1 MPAAKTATPPLP
13 RVVVATT
20 AMLSFIS
27 FWRVAAIV
35 LSDLGSSAYYAG
47 GIAEGAI
54 GKAAPW
60 FILAIM
66 LFSYA
71 VRSTYIESC
80 SMFVRGG
87 VYPVIKKAMGGTVA
101 KVAVSALLFDF
112 VLTGPISAVSAGHYL
127 VGFVNDLLQYGHIG
141 LALPTNFT
149 AAAFAVLA
157 TLYFWWQNVKGIP
170 TSSQK
175 ALHIMQLT
183 TVMVVLLI
191 AWCGLT
197 LWVRGGH
204 LPPWPRPAN
213 LHFVP
218 EALGW
223 LRGTG
228 LAQSF
233 GLLGIF
239 IALGHSV
246 LAMSGEETLAQTYR
260 EIEHPKL
267 SNLKKAAFLIF
278 IYSLVLTSLVS
289 FFAVMIIPD
298 AGRKDFLDNL
308 IGGLAMHVVGPL
320 QLRVVFHAFVVLVG
334 VLILSGAVNTA
345 MVGSNGVLNRVS
357 EDGVLAAWFRQP
369 HMRFGTSYRIINL
382 IAALQIVTIVLSRG
396 NVFLLGEAYAFG
408 VIWSFTMEA
417 LAVLVL
423 RYRYPVRREYRVPL
437 NLDWGRIHIPVGL
450 GLITLT
456 LLAIAIV
463 NLFTKSMA
471 TVMGLTF
478 TAVFFALFTASER
491 STRWRVAA
499 HEELDQFHLAGAEE
513 LTNQT
518 VGVRAGNI
526 LVMIHNYRRLDH
538 LESVLERVRPEHHDI
553 VALQIRVL
561 EAGASG
567 DRGIIPEQLFTTNEQ
582 VLFTR
587 ALALAEKHGKTIH
600 LALMAANRLWDGM
613 TFAAQS
619 LQSAIIVVGPSAA
632 MSPREEARL
641 AGLAWERL
649 PTPKRR
655 VIFEVFIPPAQ
666 REVFYLGPHT
676 PHLTPKEID
685 VLHRLW
691 LRFSEQVGPEEL
703 HHHDVVHF
711 ALTEIERELV
721 AGKEAEILE
730 RLKQHLQQIKDR
742 RARRP

>member
-1 MPAAKTATPPLP
+1 
-13 RVVVATT
+13 
-20 AMLSFIS
+20 MLSFIS

-47 GIAEGAI
+47 GIAEHAI

-87 VYPVIKKAMGGTVA
+87 VYPVIKKALGGTVA
-101 KVAVSALLFDF
+101 KLAVSALLFDF

-127 VGFVNDLLQYGHIG
+127 AGFINELLQYAHISF
-141 LALPTNFT
+141 ALPASST
-149 AAAFAVLA
+149 AAVFGVLA
-157 TLYFWWQNVKGIP
+157 TVYFWWQNVKGIP

-175 ALHIMQLT
+175 ALRIMQLT

-197 LWVRGGH
+197 LWMRGGH

-213 LHFVP
+213 LHFGP
-218 EALGW
+218 DSLGW
-223 LRGTG
+223 LRGSG
-228 LAQSF
+228 LAQTF

-278 IYSLVLTSLVS
+278 IYSLILTSLVS
-289 FFAVMIIPD
+289 FFSVMIIPD
-298 AGRKDFLDNL
+298 AVRGGFLDNL
-308 IGGLAMHVVGPL
+308 IGGLAMHVTGPL
-320 QLRVVFHAFVVLVG
+320 QLRLVFYAFVVLVG

-369 HMRFGTSYRIINL
+369 HERFGTSHRIINL
-382 IAALQIVTIVLSRG
+382 IAALQIVTIILSRG

-417 LAVLVL
+417 VAILVL
-423 RYRYPVRREYRVPL
+423 RYRNPGHREYRVPL

-450 GLITLT
+450 GLITLA
-456 LLAIAIV
+456 LVAIAVV
-463 NLFTKSMA
+463 NLFTKSVA
-471 TVMGLTF
+471 TVMGLIF
-478 TAVFFALFTASER
+478 TALFFALFTASER
-491 STRWRVAA
+491 ITHRRATA
-499 HEELDQFHLAGAEE
+499 QEELDQFHLAGAEE

-518 VGVRAGNI
+518 VGVRPGNI

-553 VALQIRVL
+553 VALQIRIL

-567 DRGIIPEQLFTTNEQ
+567 DRGIVPEQLFTTNEQ
-582 VLFTR
+582 TLFSR
-587 ALALAEKHGKTIH
+587 ALALAEKHGKSIH
-600 LALMAANRLWDGM
+600 LALMAANQLWDGM
-613 TFAAQS
+613 NHAAQS
-619 LQSAIIVVGPSAA
+619 LQSAIIVVGPSATI
-632 MSPREEARL
+632 SPREQARL
-641 AGLAWERL
+641 AGLAWECL
-649 PTPKRR
+649 PRPKRR
-655 VIFEVFIPPAQ
+655 VIFEVFIPPVQ

-691 LRFSEQVGPEEL
+691 LRFSEQLGPEEL

-711 ALTEIERELV
+711 ALTEVERELV
-721 AGKEAEILE
+721 EGQEAEVLR
-730 RLKQHLQQIKDR
+730 RLKHHLDEIKER
-742 RARRP
+742 RTGHPQ

>member
-1 MPAAKTATPPLP
+1 MPAAKTAIP

-47 GIAEGAI
+47 GIAERAV

-60 FILAIM
+60 FIFAIM

-127 VGFVNDLLQYGHIG
+127 VGFVNRLLLYWHLGI
-141 LALPTNFT
+141 AVPANFT
-149 AAAFAVLA
+149 AAAFAIIA

-175 ALHIMQLT
+175 ALRIMQLT
-183 TVMVVLLI
+183 TVMVVVLM

-197 LWVRGGH
+197 VWLRGGP

-213 LHFVP
+213 LHFSSD
-218 EALGW
+218 ALGW

-267 SNLKKAAFLIF
+267 LNLKKAAFLIF
-278 IYSLVLTSLVS
+278 IYSLILTSLVS

-298 AGRKDFLDNL
+298 EGRKDFLDNL

-320 QLRVVFHAFVVLVG
+320 QLRLAFHAFVVLVG

-345 MVGSNGVLNRVS
+345 IVGSNGVLNRVS

-369 HMRFGTSYRIINL
+369 HVRFGTSYRIINL
-382 IAALQIVTIVLSRG
+382 IAALQIVTILLSRG
-396 NVFLLGEAYAFG
+396 DVFLLGEAYAFG

-450 GLITLT
+450 GLITLS

-478 TAVFFALFTASER
+478 TMVFFALFTASER
-491 STRWRVAA
+491 MMRRRAAA
-499 HEELDQFHLAGAEE
+499 HEELDQFHLARAEE

-518 VGVRAGNI
+518 VGVRPGNV

-538 LESVLERVRPEHHDI
+538 LESVLERVRPEQQDI

-567 DRGIIPEQLFTTNEQ
+567 DRGIVPEQLFTANEQ

-587 ALALAEKHGKTIH
+587 ALTFAEKHGKSIH
-600 LALMAANRLWDGM
+600 LALMAANQFWDGM
-613 TFAAQS
+613 VHAAQS
-619 LQSAIIVVGPSAA
+619 LQSAIIVVGPSATL
-632 MSPREEARL
+632 SPREEARL

-655 VIFEVFIPPAQ
+655 AIFEVFIPPTQ

-676 PHLTPKEID
+676 PHLTPREID
-685 VLHRLW
+685 GLHRLW
-691 LRFSEQVGPEEL
+691 LRFSDELGPEEL

-711 ALTEIERELV
+711 ALAEIERELA
-721 AGKEAEILE
+721 AGKETEILE
-730 RLKQHLQQIKDR
+730 RLKQHLQEIKDR

>member
-1 MPAAKTATPPLP
+1 
-13 RVVVATT
+13 
-20 AMLSFIS
+20 
-27 FWRVAAIV
+27 
-35 LSDLGSSAYYAG
+35 
-47 GIAEGAI
+47 
-54 GKAAPW
+54 
-60 FILAIM
+60 
-66 LFSYA
+66 
-71 VRSTYIESC
+71 
-80 SMFVRGG
+80 
-87 VYPVIKKAMGGTVA
+87 
-101 KVAVSALLFDF
+101 
-112 VLTGPISAVSAGHYL
+112 
-127 VGFVNDLLQYGHIG
+127 
-141 LALPTNFT
+141 
-149 AAAFAVLA
+149 
-157 TLYFWWQNVKGIP
+157 
-170 TSSQK
+170 
-175 ALHIMQLT
+175 MQLT

-213 LHFVP
+213 LHFAP

-223 LRGTG
+223 LRETG
-228 LAQSF
+228 LAQTF

-260 EIEHPKL
+260 EIEHHKL

-278 IYSLVLTSLVS
+278 IYSLTLTSLVS

-320 QLRVVFHAFVVLVG
+320 QLRLVFHAFVVLVG
-334 VLILSGAVNTA
+334 GLILSAAVNTA
-345 MVGSNGVLNRVS
+345 IVGSNGVLNRVS

-423 RYRYPVRREYRVPL
+423 RYRSPVHREYRVPL
-437 NLDWGRIHIPVGL
+437 NLDWGRMHIPVGL
-450 GLITLT
+450 GLITIT

-463 NLFTKSMA
+463 NLLTKSLA
-471 TVMGLTF
+471 TVMGLAF

-491 STRWRVAA
+491 ITRWRAA
-499 HEELDQFHLAGAEE
+499 GREELDQFHLAGAEA

-538 LESVLERVRPEHHDI
+538 LESVLQRVRPEHHDI

-587 ALALAEKHGKTIH
+587 ALGLAEKQGKTVH
-600 LALMAANRLWDGM
+600 LALMAANQLWDGM
-613 TFAAQS
+613 VHAAQS
-619 LQSAIIVVGPSAA
+619 LQSAMIVVGPSA
-632 MSPREEARL
+632 MMPPREEARQ

-649 PTPKRR
+649 PSPKRR
-655 VIFEVFIPPAQ
+655 LIFEVFIPPAE

-711 ALTEIERELV
+711 ALAEIEREV
-721 AGKEAEILE
+721 AAGKETEILQ
-730 RLKQHLQQIKDR
+730 RLKQHLQEIKDR

>member
-1 MPAAKTATPPLP
+1 MPAKTATSPLP

-47 GIAEGAI
+47 GIAEQAV

-60 FILAIM
+60 FIFAIM

-127 VGFVNDLLQYGHIG
+127 VGFVNDLFRYGHLGIV
-141 LALPTNFT
+141 LPANFV
-149 AAAFAVLA
+149 AAAFAVVA
-157 TLYFWWQNVKGIP
+157 TLYFWWQNVKGIS

-175 ALHIMQLT
+175 ALRIMQLT
-183 TVMVVLLI
+183 TVMVVLLM

-197 LWVRGGH
+197 LWLRGGH

-213 LHFVP
+213 LHFAP
-218 EALGW
+218 DALGW

-233 GLLGIF
+233 GLLGIL

-267 SNLKKAAFLIF
+267 LNLKKAAFLIF
-278 IYSLVLTSLVS
+278 IYSLILTSLVS

-298 AGRKDFLDNL
+298 TARKDFLDNL

-320 QLRVVFHAFVVLVG
+320 QLRLVFHAFVVLVG

-345 MVGSNGVLNRVS
+345 IVGSNGVLNRVS

-369 HMRFGTSYRIINL
+369 HQRFGTSYRIINI
-382 IAALQIVTIVLSRG
+382 IASLQIVAIVLSRG
-396 NVFLLGEAYAFG
+396 DVFLLGEAYAFG

-450 GLITLT
+450 GLITLS

-491 STRWRVAA
+491 ITRWRAAA
-499 HEELDQFHLAGAEE
+499 HEDLDQFHLAGAEE
-513 LTNQT
+513 LTNQA
-518 VGVRAGNI
+518 VGARPGNV

-567 DRGIIPEQLFTTNEQ
+567 DRGIIPEQLFTANEQ

-587 ALALAEKHGKTIH
+587 VLALAEKHGKTIH

-613 TFAAQS
+613 VRAAQS
-619 LQSAIIVVGPSAA
+619 LQSAMIVVGPSVT
-632 MSPREEARL
+632 MSPREEARR

-655 VIFEVFIPPAQ
+655 AIFEVFIPPAQ

-691 LRFSEQVGPEEL
+691 LRFSDEVGPEDL

-711 ALTEIERELV
+711 ALAEIERELA
-721 AGKEAEILE
+721 AGKETEIIE
-730 RLKQHLQQIKDR
+730 KLKRHLQEIRDR